1 MIIGIGMDLIEVT
14 RIARLIERHPKRAT
28 ERLFTPDECAYCS
41 GSRTPEESYAARFA
55 AKEALLKALGT
66 GWSGGVAWHDVEV
79 VARPSGAPSI
89 RLTGVAQATAAR
101 LGVET
106 IHVSLTHT
114 RDLAAAYV
122 VLEGHPKNV

>member
-14 RIARLIERHPKRAT
+14 RMARLIERHPERAT
-28 ERLFTPDECAYCS
+28 ERLFTPGECAHCS
-41 GSRTPEESYAARFA
+41 GSRIPEESYAARFA

-66 GWSGGVAWHDVEV
+66 GWSGGVTWRDVEV
-79 VARPSGAPSI
+79 IAQPSGAPSI
-89 RLTGVAQATAAR
+89 RLAGVAGEIAAR

-114 RDLAAAYV
+114 RELAAAYV
-122 VLEGHPKNV
+122 VLEGHPENV